1 MNLMPIGR
9 WLAWLALTALAM
21 AAAPA
26 RAQDWKPERTVE
38 YLVPAGA
45 GAALDTAAREIK
57 NLMDRGQMLPVPLLV
72 TNKPGGAGMVTMG
85 ALNARPGDGHMLA
98 TLTHSSINNK
108 LVGEVALSYEDFTPL
123 AILFD
128 EFITVAVRA
137 DSPIR
142 TGRDLAEALKK
153 NPASLSIGVATSVG
167 NHIHA
172 AIARPLLVAG
182 VDIARLTVVPYKS
195 SAESL
200 TQLLGGHVD
209 VISASAINVV
219 TQLKAGRIRV
229 IAVAASERLGGDLAG
244 VPTWREQGIDAVYS
258 SSQGVMG
265 TRGLSPAQVAYWEG
279 LLRRVA
285 GTPEWNAFLA
295 RNYWKPRFMG
305 AAEARTYLDAE
316 ARSAKTLL
324 GQLGLLKK

>member
-1 MNLMPIGR
+1 M
-9 WLAWLALTALAM
+9 
-21 AAAPA
+21 
-26 RAQDWKPERTVE
+26 
-38 YLVPAGA
+38 
-45 GAALDTAAREIK
+45 
-57 NLMDRGQMLPVPLLV
+57 
-72 TNKPGGAGMVTMG
+72 
-85 ALNARPGDGHMLA
+85 
-98 TLTHSSINNK
+98 
-108 LVGEVALSYEDFTPL
+108 
-123 AILFD
+123 
-128 EFITVAVRA
+128 
-137 DSPIR
+137 
-142 TGRDLAEALKK
+142 
-153 NPASLSIGVATSVG
+153 
-167 NHIHA
+167 
-172 AIARPLLVAG
+172 
-182 VDIARLTVVPYKS
+182 DIARLTVVPYKS